1 MSEFQIKP
9 ASRSGIIPWIDL
21 YSESGCGKTMS
32 SLLLARGI
40 VGSKGK
46 IGLIDSESGRG
57 SLYADV
63 IPGGYDVLNLES
75 PFTPARYMAAL
86 DYIFKSGASVAVVDS
101 MSHEWEGVGGV
112 QDMATENES
121 RSGRPGLHN
130 WKQPKMEHQKLVQ
143 FLLRSPIPIICCIR
157 AKYKTRQIKGT
168 PELAESGVI
177 RRDQVGKTVILK
189 DDFTSP
195 TQAEDFIYEA
205 TAHAEVLH
213 DHSIRLTKCSHPDL
227 RKCFPEKGPI
237 TVEHGKLIAAWCSAP
252 QGPGTHVATTN
263 PDDAKI
269 KLLSTLREVTA
280 EIHGWTKE
288 QGAAGWTVAK
298 PKMQQWLTDEL
309 GIETLVDAQTV
320 EQLQETVESAKRRLK
335 KLPGEAQ
342 LA

>member
-9 ASRSGIIPWIDL
+9 ATRSGIIPWIDL

-40 VGSKGK
+40 VGTKGK
-46 IGLIDSESGRG
+46 IGLVDSESGRG

-63 IPGGYDVLNLES
+63 IPGGYDVLNLEA

-86 DYIFKSGASVAVVDS
+86 EHVFKSSANVAVVDS

-112 QDMATENES
+112 QDMATENET

-130 WKQPKMEHQKLVQ
+130 WKLPKMEHQKLVQ

-168 PELAESGVI
+168 QELADCGAI
-177 RRDQVGKTVILK
+177 RRDQIGKTVILK

-252 QGPGTHVATTN
+252 QGPGTARAVTHDSKVE
-263 PDDAKI
+263 
-269 KLLSTLREVTA
+269 LLKTLRDVTTDV
-280 EIHGWTKE
+280 HGWVKE
-288 QGAAGWTVAK
+288 LGSSGWTIAK
-298 PKMQQWLTDEL
+298 PKMESWIRDEL
-309 GIETLVDAQTV
+309 GQDTLLDAMTT
-320 EQLQETVESAKRRLK
+320 EQLQETIAAAKRRLAP
-335 KLPGEAQ
+335 LPGQAQ
-342 LA
+342 LV